1 MERNLFINNF
11 KNVLLFRFVLYLII
25 NLKNLIC
32 ISKNYFVSLMYL
44 FSPTSKKQNNYIKTI
59 DCVKN
64 CNNDFHNRKQYDYW
78 GQFIDIENY

>member
-32 ISKNYFVSLMYL
+32 ISKNYFVSLML
-44 FSPTSKKQNNYIKTI
+44 ERTDTSKKQNNYIKT
-59 DCVKN
+59 
-64 CNNDFHNRKQYDYW
+64 NDFHNRKQYDYW
-78 GQFIDIENY
+78 GQFVDIENY